1 MRGAVKRSFA
11 ETAKKGDGILNM
23 LELSDSIKGATTEQ
37 PHRHAH
43 SFPNRLTLNKSPFHP
58 VHAVVQSHLEQAQP
72 VSCLP
77 DTHVSTLAI
86 ATFSH
91 RGFAKIITQ
100 PEPVAHGHTL
110 FRSQQLQRKPAQI
123 EEVANYSHENQTPEP
138 FFERKCFQ
146 CHSDGRE
153 SHRELPGREASIAQT

>member
-58 VHAVVQSHLEQAQP
+58 VHAVVQSHAEQAQP

-91 RGFAKIITQ
+91 PRVCKNHNPARTRGTRADLIIIISLAATSAQ
-100 PEPVAHGHTL
+100 ASPDRGN
-110 FRSQQLQRKPAQI
+110 RKPRRRKRDARTI
-123 EEVANYSHENQTPEP
+123 PRPAGFSRRLCCR
-138 FFERKCFQ
+138 ERRLICT
-146 CHSDGRE
+146 GRL
-153 SHRELPGREASIAQT
+153 S